1 MRFGFSCGAFF
12 LLFFC
17 QFFCGFFVESVA
29 SEYNGDQIIL
39 YYLF

>member
-29 SEYNGDQIIL
+29 NEYNGDQIIL